1 MYNLVSIGDITID
14 LYFKGE
20 ELTSKGDRFELAA
33 GGKYYTDF
41 FYQCLGGSGANIA
54 IHGALH
60 GLQTAVVAKVGEH
73 AFKNVIIQGLVKKTV
88 STEFLYFDR
97 NHMSIS
103 VILLRK
109 DGTRT
114 VIKHSDPKKHIEINP
129 PSIDRIQRSQIVF
142 MGNLPDISIDER
154 TSLLD
159 KINTDANIVALN
171 FGSKDCTKGIKYLR
185 PLIDHADILF
195 LNRYEFSELVSENPH
210 KVNLKKNHWNRL
222 KSKKLT
228 LVVTDGAEGSYAHDQ
243 NTVFYQPPSKSAHI
257 VDTTGAGD
265 AFTSTFLIKYSES
278 RDVQRAME
286 SASIYAASILSK
298 IGAN

>member
-1 MYNLVSIGDITID
+1 MYSLVSIGDITID

-20 ELTSKGDRFELAA
+20 ELTSKGDRFEFAA
-33 GGKYYTDF
+33 GDK
-41 FYQCLGGSGANIA
+41 
-54 IHGALH
+54 
-60 GLQTAVVAKVGEH
+60 
-73 AFKNVIIQGLVKKTV
+73 
-88 STEFLYFDR
+88 

-129 PSIDRIQRSQIVF
+129 HSIDRIQKSQIVF

-195 LNRYEFSELVSENPH
+195 LNRYEFAELGGEKPH
-210 KVNLKKNHWNRL
+210 KVNLKKNHW
-222 KSKKLT
+222 
-228 LVVTDGAEGSYAHDQ
+228 
-243 NTVFYQPPSKSAHI
+243 
-257 VDTTGAGD
+257 
-265 AFTSTFLIKYSES
+265 
-278 RDVQRAME
+278 
-286 SASIYAASILSK
+286 
-298 IGAN
+298 